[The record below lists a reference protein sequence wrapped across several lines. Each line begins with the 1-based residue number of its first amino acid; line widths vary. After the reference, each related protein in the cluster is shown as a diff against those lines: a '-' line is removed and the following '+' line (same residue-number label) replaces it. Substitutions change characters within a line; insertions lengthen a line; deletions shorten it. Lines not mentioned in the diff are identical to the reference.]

1 MEHRATARVKHDQRR
16 AAVARLYSTHLKQR
30 IARKRK
36 SRPGVHKVVSKLM
49 NMTGWF
55 DHHVPT
61 TVEALHTTPN
71 RPASAQPPTTSLRF
85 IFQSRRAED

>member
-1 MEHRATARVKHDQRR
+1 MKHRATARVKHDQRR

-36 SRPGVHKVVSKLM
+36 GRPGVHKVVSKLM
-49 NMTGWF
+49 NMAGRF
-55 DHHVPT
+55 DHVPT

-85 IFQSRRAED
+85 IFESRRAED